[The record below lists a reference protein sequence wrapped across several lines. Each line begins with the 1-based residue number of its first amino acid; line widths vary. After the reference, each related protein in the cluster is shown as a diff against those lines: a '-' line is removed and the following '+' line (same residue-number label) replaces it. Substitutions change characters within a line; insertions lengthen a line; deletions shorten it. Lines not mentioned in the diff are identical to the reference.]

1 MKLFADRS
9 AREAAPALA
18 ATWLAFVLAT
28 ALALPQP
35 PRPDLVALGAVL
47 GALLVAGGFAAA
59 WRVRPIAAREGSARA
74 RLAALALLA
83 GAAVGAALLA
93 TLVLLARA
101 EPALRARFTGRG
113 DEPAWRPLA
122 LAFESAILEEV
133 VFRLFVMSVVVWAAT
148 RWLPRAW
155 AVGLGVAV
163 STLLFGLAHLP
174 AWASATA
181 TSPVLVAAVV
191 LLNGV
196 AALLLAWVFWRWGL
210 PYAILTH
217 LAGDLVVQIGGPAI
231 LG

>member
-1 MKLFADRS
+1 MRLFADRS
-9 AREAAPALA
+9 PREAAPALA

-35 PRPDLVALGAVL
+35 PRPGLVALGALV
-47 GALLVAGGFAAA
+47 GALLVLGGFAAA
-59 WRVRPIAAREGSARA
+59 WRVRPIAPRAGSARV
-74 RLAALALLA
+74 RLGALALLA
-83 GAAVGAALLA
+83 GAALGAALLA
-93 TLVLLARA
+93 TLVLLART

-113 DEPAWRPLA
+113 DEPVWRPLA
-122 LAFESAILEEV
+122 LAFESSILEEV
-133 VFRLFVMSVVVWAAT
+133 VFRLFVMSVVAWAAA
-148 RWLPRAW
+148 RWLPRRW
-155 AVGLGVAV
+155 AVGLGTVV

-174 AWASATA
+174 AWASATT

-217 LAGDLVVQIGGPAI
+217 LAGDLVVQTGGPAI